1 MDLYC
6 KKKDWSR
13 VKMSLFLVLCAGE
26 RIKKSWYFL
35 YKVLEGCWNYESKR
49 FRSVWPSSSY
59 RRNVYMHIHVGEN
72 MKILHFSPEKKCLK
86 SIFPLAGQKN
96 MKNLSSFKIIHSPQ
110 SFDHLTSQNCCKER
124 PYYSEGEYA
133 ASQIRGRHLQIF
145 METYLF
151 EIIIF
156 VCRELS
162 PHLNSDNRSAIGIY

>member
-1 MDLYC
+1 
-6 KKKDWSR
+6 
-13 VKMSLFLVLCAGE
+13 
-26 RIKKSWYFL
+26 
-35 YKVLEGCWNYESKR
+35 
-49 FRSVWPSSSY
+49 
-59 RRNVYMHIHVGEN
+59 
-72 MKILHFSPEKKCLK
+72 
-86 SIFPLAGQKN
+86 

-151 EIIIF
+151 EIITEI

-162 PHLNSDNRSAIGIY
+162 PHLNSDNRSAIRIY